1 VTHLQSVEGSIFK
14 IKLSEEENL
23 KMLERTDNI
32 RGLYVKLADR
42 MHNMRTIHASP
53 YASQLKKA
61 RETLQFF
68 APLAQGKLKLPAA
81 AEELKK
87 RSLAIMASQVSGT
100 DSRA

>member
-42 MHNMRTIHASP
+42 MHNMRTISGHRTLSKQQRVAEETV
-53 YASQLKKA
+53 QLYV
-61 RETLQFF
+61 
-68 APLAQGKLKLPAA
+68 PLAERLGLHEAA
-81 AEELKK
+81 QELKS
-87 RSLAIMASQVSGT
+87 RCTQVL
-100 DSRA
+100 SRGPR